1 MVTERVWIIGASSGI
16 GAALAERLAGDGKE
30 VWASAR
36 SVGKLE
42 ALAGKHPGYI
52 HALPLDVTDKAAVQA
67 ALARIESA
75 CGPPDTVVL
84 NAGTHQPVAAK
95 DFTADGLRQVM
106 ELNVFGVANGIE
118 AVLPGMLE
126 RDAGRIAVVASVAG
140 YQGLPTSAY
149 YGASKAALINM
160 IESLRFDLRRTG
172 VVLQLV
178 NPGFVRTPLTDRNE
192 FPMPFLIEADEAAA
206 AIARGLE
213 VGRFEIAF
221 PTVFVWLLKLLGLL
235 PYRAYFALVGRS
247 TGK

>member
-1 MVTERVWIIGASSGI
+1 MAERVWIIGASYGI
-16 GAALAERLAGDGKE
+16 GAALAERLAADGKE

-36 SVGKLE
+36 SADKLA
-42 ALAGKHPGYI
+42 ALAEKHPGRI
-52 HALPLDVTDKAAVQA
+52 HALPLDVTDKAAVRA
-67 ALARIESA
+67 ALASIEAAS
-75 CGPPDTVVL
+75 GPPDTVVL

-106 ELNVFGVANGIE
+106 ELNVFGTANGIE
-118 AVLPGMLE
+118 TVLPGMLQ

-140 YQGLPTSAY
+140 YNGLPTSAY

-178 NPGFVRTPLTDRNE
+178 NPGFVKTPLTDRND
-192 FPMPFLIEADEAAA
+192 FAMPFLIPAEAAAA
-206 AIARGLE
+206 AIARGLASD
-213 VGRFEIAF
+213 RFEIAF
-221 PTVFVWLLKLLGLL
+221 PRTFVWLLKLVGLL
-235 PYRAYFALVGRS
+235 PYRLYFALVGRS

>member
-1 MVTERVWIIGASSGI
+1 MGRLSGKTCLVTAAGQGI
-16 GAALAERLAGDGKE
+16 GRATAEAWLAEGAK
-30 VWASAR
+30 VWATDLNEEAVKGIVGAQAR
-36 SVGKLE
+36 R
-42 ALAGKHPGYI
+42 
-52 HALPLDVTDKAAVQA
+52 LDVTDKAAVQA

>member
-1 MVTERVWIIGASSGI
+1 MVERAWIIGASTGI
-16 GAALAERLAGDGKE
+16 GAALAERLAGDGRE
-30 VWASAR
+30 VWVSAR
-36 SVGKLE
+36 SADKLE
-42 ALAGKHPGYI
+42 ALARKHPGRI
-52 HALPLDVTDKAAVQA
+52 HALPLDITELSTVQA
-67 ALARIESA
+67 ALARMEREA
-75 CGPPDTVVL
+75 GPPDTVVL
-84 NAGTHQPVAAK
+84 NAGTHQPVAATA
-95 DFTADGLRQVM
+95 FTALGLRKIV
-106 ELNVFGVANGIE
+106 ELNLFGVANGIE

-160 IESLRFDLRRTG
+160 VESLRFDLRRTG

-178 NPGFVRTPLTDRNE
+178 NPGFVRTPLTDRND

-206 AIARGLE
+206 AIARGLA
-213 VGRFEIAF
+213 GDRFEIAF
-221 PTVFVWLLKLLGLL
+221 PRMFVWLLKLLGLL

>member
-1 MVTERVWIIGASSGI
+1 MAERVWIIGASYGI
-16 GAALAERLAGDGKE
+16 GAALAERLAADGKE

-36 SVGKLE
+36 SADKLA
-42 ALAGKHPGYI
+42 ALAEKHPGRI
-52 HALPLDVTDKAAVQA
+52 HALPLDVTDKAAVRA
-67 ALARIESA
+67 ALASIEAAS
-75 CGPPDTVVL
+75 GPPDTVVL

-106 ELNVFGVANGIE
+106 ELNVFGTANGIE
-118 AVLPGMLE
+118 TVLPGMLQ

-140 YQGLPTSAY
+140 YNGLPTSAY

-178 NPGFVRTPLTDRNE
+178 NPGFVKTPLTDRND
-192 FPMPFLIEADEAAA
+192 FAMPFLIPADEAAA
-206 AIARGLE
+206 TIARGLASD
-213 VGRFEIAF
+213 RFEIAF
-221 PTVFVWLLKLLGLL
+221 PRTFVWLLKLVGLL

>member
-1 MVTERVWIIGASSGI
+1 MAERVWIIGASYGI
-16 GAALAERLAGDGKE
+16 GAALAERLAADGKE

-36 SVGKLE
+36 SADKLE
-42 ALAGKHPGYI
+42 ALAERHPGRI
-52 HALPLDVTDKAAVQA
+52 HALPLDVTDKAAVRA
-67 ALARIESA
+67 ALASIEAAS
-75 CGPPDTVVL
+75 GPPDTVVL

-106 ELNVFGVANGIE
+106 ELNVFGTANGIE
-118 AVLPGMLE
+118 TVLPGMLQ

-140 YQGLPTSAY
+140 YNGLPTSAY

-178 NPGFVRTPLTDRNE
+178 NPGFVKTPLTDRND
-192 FPMPFLIEADEAAA
+192 FAMPFLIPAEAAAA
-206 AIARGLE
+206 AIARGLASD
-213 VGRFEIAF
+213 RFEIAF
-221 PTVFVWLLKLLGLL
+221 PRTFVWLLKLVGLL
-235 PYRAYFALVGRS
+235 PYRLYFALVGRS